1 MKNKGVFSIC
11 PTPFK
16 AGGELDLQSLV
27 SLVNFQ
33 LEAGIHGLAI
43 LGVMGELHKL
53 STFERRR
60 VIETVVAAVRGAVPV
75 WVGVRA
81 LGTAAAVEQARSAED
96 LGADAIFVAP
106 LAGADDEMQVSYYRQ
121 IVQAI
126 RIPVVIHDFPE
137 LFAAR
142 ISPALAVR
150 LKGEAGVSILNSED
164 PPVAALPENA
174 CHPGHSRSARHR
186 PTNHAR
192 Q

>member
-142 ISPALAVR
+142 ISPADQAR
-150 LKGEAGVSILNSED
+150 TAKCS
-164 PPVAALPENA
+164 
-174 CHPGHSRSARHR
+174 SRSP
-186 PTNHAR
+186 PTRTPASTGTMQNKVKGR
-192 Q
+192 NSSRWISSSGTRYR

>member
-16 AGGELDLQSLV
+16 PGGELDLQSLV

-75 WVGVRA
+75 VG
-81 LGTAAAVEQARSAED
+81 G
-96 LGADAIFVAP
+96 GAGHGNGGGGG
-106 LAGADDEMQVSYYRQ
+106 AGSQR
-121 IVQAI
+121 
-126 RIPVVIHDFPE
+126 
-137 LFAAR
+137 
-142 ISPALAVR
+142 
-150 LKGEAGVSILNSED
+150 
-164 PPVAALPENA
+164 
-174 CHPGHSRSARHR
+174 
-186 PTNHAR
+186 
-192 Q
+192 